1 MPKRDADRP
10 VVLDTHALLWWH
22 AKSDR
27 LSAKALRAIDDASV
41 VLVSPI
47 SFWEI
52 AMLVRKGRVALDRP
66 TNVWVND
73 FQSTDRVEIS
83 DLTSAIA
90 VAAAELLDLHGDPAD
105 RILVATANAYGA
117 PLVTK
122 DEKIHDHAKSAASVT
137 ALW

>member
-1 MPKRDADRP
+1 MAKHDAERR

-27 LSAKALRAIDDASV
+27 LSAKALRAINEASV

-52 AMLVRKGRVALDRP
+52 AMLVQKGRVALDRP
-66 TNVWVND
+66 TDIWVSD
-73 FQSTDRVEIS
+73 FQSTDRVETLE
-83 DLTSAIA
+83 LTPAIA
-90 VAAAELLDLHGDPAD
+90 VAAAELLDLQGDPAD
-105 RILVATANAYGA
+105 RILVATANAHGV

-122 DEKIHDHAKSAASVT
+122 DEKIHDHAKLTASVT

>member
-1 MPKRDADRP
+1 MPKHDADKR

-27 LSAKALRAIDDASV
+27 LSAKALRAINDASV

-66 TNVWVND
+66 TGVWVSD

-83 DLTSAIA
+83 DLTPGIA

-105 RILVATANAYGA
+105 RILVATANAHGV

-122 DEKIHDHAKSAASVT
+122 DEKIHDHAKLASVT